1 MCVYVCVHMYVYIYV
16 FVFIS
21 TLTFYNIENANQLV
35 PFVSRDL
42 LYNDI
47 NNGMVYLHA
56 IVRHS
61 NYMYFRNAEHGIE

>member
-1 MCVYVCVHMYVYIYV
+1 MYVYIYV

-42 LYNDI
+42 LCNDI
-47 NNGMVYLHA
+47 NNGMVYLHV

-61 NYMYFRNAEHGIE
+61 NYMYFRKAEHGIE